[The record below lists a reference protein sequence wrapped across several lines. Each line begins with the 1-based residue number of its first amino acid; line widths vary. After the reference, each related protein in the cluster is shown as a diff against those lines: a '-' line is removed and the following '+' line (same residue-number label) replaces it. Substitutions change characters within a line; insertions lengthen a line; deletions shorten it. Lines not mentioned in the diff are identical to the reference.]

1 MRELLCFL
9 LQLYLLAIIVRMVL
23 SWFPM
28 SPGGAGAQL
37 AGVLRTITDPL
48 LLPLRKVIPPLG
60 GLDLSPLILL
70 IGLQVVVG
78 NLILGC
84 RGLL

>member
-23 SWFPM
+23 SWFPLA
-28 SPGGAGAQL
+28 PGGVGAQL

-70 IGLQVVVG
+70 IGLQIVVG
-78 NLILGC
+78 NVILGC
-84 RGLL
+84 RGVF